1 MRKNWKA
8 FEQLEKH
15 NKIFRIINL
24 VVMALLCCS
33 CVALAFYYGLV
44 YDPNNRII
52 PAVCIALL
60 SLVPLVVEL
69 IFGRRFNNV
78 VFLAIEIY
86 LIFAGLIGSVLNV
99 YYLTSWY
106 DIVIHILMGYLVAM
120 CGIFVISRLGEY
132 KKFNVVLVA
141 LFCVCFSLAIEVL
154 WEIFEWAADSL
165 FGQTMQGEKLPGVNQ
180 PLVGDTM
187 LDLVCN
193 TTGAVVFFFHFVLG
207 KTTKKSLGINFI
219 EKQLIKEDA
228 LIVEEKL
235 SVEEKSTQTS
245 EEIAAESDATEEKKN
260 TEKVKNQSGKQKKKK
275 RDTKSDIE

>member
-33 CVALAFYYGLV
+33 CVALAFYYGFV

-86 LIFAGLIGSVLNV
+86 LIFAGLVGSVLNV

-120 CGIFVISRLGEY
+120 CGIFVISRLGDY
-132 KKFNVVLVA
+132 KKYNIVLVA

-154 WEIFEWAADSL
+154 WEIFEWAADNL
-165 FGQTMQGEKLPGVNQ
+165 FGQTMQGEKLPGMNQ

-207 KTTKKSLGINFI
+207 KTIKRSLGINFI

-245 EEIAAESDATEEKKN
+245 KESAAQSDATQEKKS
-260 TEKVKNQSGKQKKKK
+260 TAKAKNKTTKQKN
-275 RDTKSDIE
+275 DE